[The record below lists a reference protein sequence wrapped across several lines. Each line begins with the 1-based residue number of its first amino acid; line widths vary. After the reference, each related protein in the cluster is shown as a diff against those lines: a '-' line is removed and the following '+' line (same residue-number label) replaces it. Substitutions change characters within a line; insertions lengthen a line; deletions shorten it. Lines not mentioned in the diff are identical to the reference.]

1 MGHFHG
7 EHDDEPGWILGCSY
21 NFQTKPCHFM
31 IGVYIHHIAYL
42 ALAGPRTER
51 RGAGL
56 GNSKYSCYVKLY
68 VTAFE

>member
-1 MGHFHG
+1 MMSLVGFW
-7 EHDDEPGWILGCSY
+7 DVPII
-21 NFQTKPCHFM
+21 FRQKPCHFM